1 MCEVPDVTKIVKKPD
16 VESGVSPETKPLK
29 KVKKIILKK
38 VILCGCFKPGCRHL
52 LFLKMLQM
60 EKSLFHVPA

>member
-52 LFLKMLQM
+52 LFLKML
-60 EKSLFHVPA
+60 